1 MNLKYKIFIV
11 WHRGI
16 FRSVGDGTSDDQKWI
31 APPALILLHNI
42 LDVFINIY
50 HDQLKK

>member
-1 MNLKYKIFIV
+1 MNLKYNIFIV
-11 WHRGI
+11 WHRRI
-16 FRSVGDGTSDDQKWI
+16 FRLVGDGVSGNEKGI

-50 HDQLKK
+50 HDHLKK

>member
-16 FRSVGDGTSDDQKWI
+16 FRLVGDGASGDQKGI

-50 HDQLKK
+50 HDHLKK